1 MLFVFSVVL
10 EFMDEFFL
18 VYVKKHKVVNGPMSV
33 FLSWKKKYPMPGWMI
48 RDHSCVELDELFLF
62 DFTRCLEID
71 LLN

>member
-1 MLFVFSVVL
+1 MLSVFSVFL

-18 VYVKKHKVVNGPMSV
+18 VYVKKHKVVNGPMRV
-33 FLSWKKKYPMPGWMI
+33 FRVAKKNAMPGWMI
-48 RDHSCVELDELFLF
+48 RDHSCVEVDELFLF